1 MSPKFGDFKPVP
13 VKFAVK
19 GFNSQITEL
28 ASFGDEIS
36 DKIASAVKWLNITK
50 KGKTADAKSIDEKA
64 QQENAL
70 GDIISSIAF
79 SEKDANDG
87 DEEESAKRK
96 LTPKEL
102 SILTSLNNTG
112 RIDYSLPMGVLDFS
126 LISAVSAH
134 ISYFE
139 DENTAGFIM
148 KEVLSKQ
155 NPPKN
160 ETVTL
165 Y

>member
-1 MSPKFGDFKPVP
+1 M
-13 VKFAVK
+13 
-19 GFNSQITEL
+19 
-28 ASFGDEIS
+28 
-36 DKIASAVKWLNITK
+36 
-50 KGKTADAKSIDEKA
+50 
-64 QQENAL
+64 

-148 KEVLSKQ
+148 KKVLSKQ